1 MEEKEFYEEQKDES
15 EIELHPEVAKQR
27 QDTYHSL
34 TDLNGI
40 DVFSTE
46 FEASVKA
53 VMGEQIEKLRKLE
66 GQVFDQEPVSPKS
79 TDEELTD
86 KLFTGQQET
95 ILRHDYTKDQKGVS
109 VMDIGMVLLAM
120 LAVCGI
126 YMFFFQDRKARKKRL

>member
-53 VMGEQIEKLRKLE
+53 VIGEQIEKLRKLE

>member
-15 EIELHPEVAKQR
+15 EIELHPEVVKQR

-53 VMGEQIEKLRKLE
+53 VIGEQIEKLRKLE

-79 TDEELTD
+79 TDEELTE

>member
-53 VMGEQIEKLRKLE
+53 VIGEKIEKLRKLE